1 MNKKLLLIF
10 VLSVMA
16 FTCSVLSVSSCSA
29 KVYSG
34 KLYSGKHATD
44 AAWELNSSTHELKI
58 CGTGAVE
65 GWPNNLHKSLKTQ
78 KAMRKVTVDKIIFS
92 EGITSLDIE
101 SLNGIV
107 GYKNTKHTIEVI
119 LPNSL
124 KTIKNFHFQFLNL
137 SITIPKNVK
146 KIKAGA
152 FDFGTTKSHLSV
164 TEENPF
170 FYSEDGVVYTKD
182 GKTLICYSTNKK
194 NKKFVIPDSVTAIA
208 PLAFANTR
216 NYLEKV
222 ILPDGLK
229 KLGSGAFFCC
239 EQLKYINLSNKIKIT
254 SITDYDTKGKWCG
267 DDMMARD
274 ECQNGHYDKTSKT
287 GINKKQP
294 VTQNMAGIFEGTKLK
309 KITIPDSVKYLS
321 SNTFFLNAPHA
332 YTGLKEIKFGKNF
345 SGKINLGAS
354 QDGRKTLTL
363 NTTEYN
369 QLKVHMPKENK
380 YYCMED
386 GILYTK
392 DKSVLCLVTADCKS
406 EEPDIPDSVRIIGNG
421 AFAGNQIVRTIN
433 ITGDLDSIG
442 YNAFV
447 DSGIRTFNC
456 TGNIGKIGRNAFVDS
471 EIQSFN
477 CNGSIGNIGKEAFT
491 GFSHSEFPVS
501 NIQSFNCSG
510 SIGNMGQSVFY
521 ECTNLTK
528 ISIGEIQ
535 VIPDYTFHSC
545 SNLESA
551 DFGENVKEIGKAAFY
566 QCQKLQKAGFGE
578 KVEKIGE
585 HAFDGCEKIRPST
598 TDAVSFR
605 EADTAASQAPAPAAK
620 TASKKSIFQSVLQWI
635 KDKLAWLF

>member
-1 MNKKLLLIF
+1 MNKKLLFIF

-16 FTCSVLSVSSCSA
+16 FTCSVLSVSHCSA

-44 AAWELNSSTHELKI
+44 ATWELNSSTHELKI
-58 CGTGAVE
+58 CGTGAAE
-65 GWPNNLHKSLKTQ
+65 GWPKLHTSLKKQ
-78 KAMRKVTVDKIIFS
+78 KAMRKVTVDRIIFS

-101 SLNGIV
+101 YLDGIV
-107 GYKNTKHTIEVI
+107 GCKNTKHTIEVI
-119 LPNSL
+119 LPDSL
-124 KTIKNFHFQFLNL
+124 KTIKNFHFQLLNL
-137 SITIPKNVK
+137 SITIPKNVN

-152 FDFGTTKSHLSV
+152 FDFYDTKSHLSV

-182 GKTLICYSTNKK
+182 RKTLICYSTNKK
-194 NKKFVIPDSVTAIA
+194 SKKFVIPDSVTAIA

-254 SITDYDTKGKWCG
+254 SITDYDTKGEWCA
-267 DDMMARD
+267 DDMMSRD
-274 ECQNGHYDKTSKT
+274 ECQNGHYEKTSKNS
-287 GINKKQP
+287 INKKQP
-294 VTQNMAGIFEGTKLK
+294 VTQNMAGTFEGTKLK

-354 QDGRKTLTL
+354 QDGMKTLTL
-363 NTTEYN
+363 NTAEYN
-369 QLKVHMPKENK
+369 QLKVYMPKENK

-406 EEPDIPDSVRIIGNG
+406 KEPDIPDSVRIIGNG

-433 ITGDLDSIG
+433 ITGNLDYIG

-456 TGNIGKIGRNAFVDS
+456 TGNIGKIGRNAFADS

-477 CNGSIGNIGKEAFT
+477 CDGNIGKIGKNAF
-491 GFSHSEFPVS
+491 SAYYDSEFPTV
-501 NIQSFNCSG
+501 NIQSFNCGG
-510 SIGNMGQSVFY
+510 SIGNMGQYVFC
-521 ECTNLTK
+521 ECINLARV
-528 ISIGEIQ
+528 SIGEIQ
-535 VIPDYTFHSC
+535 TIPDYTFYNC

-551 DFGENVKEIGKAAFY
+551 DFGENVK
-566 QCQKLQKAGFGE
+566 
-578 KVEKIGE
+578 KIGE
-585 HAFDGCEKIRPST
+585 HAFTGCEK
-598 TDAVSFR
+598 F
-605 EADTAASQAPAPAAK
+605 APAEKPAFQ
-620 TASKKSIFQSVLQWI
+620 KSIFQSVLEWI